1 MNVLRE
7 INMVYLC
14 RKARVYHIFLFGADG
29 GKMDMSIVITII
41 SGLIGVIGFFLVR
54 AFNAL
59 DGKATKA
66 ELDEAKK
73 DIEANKIAIAKIRDN
88 YLTKEDFF
96 REQTKT
102 EKKLDEM
109 MKILID
115 IKRGETGR

>member
-1 MNVLRE
+1 
-7 INMVYLC
+7 
-14 RKARVYHIFLFGADG
+14 
-29 GKMDMSIVITII
+29 MDMSIVKTII
-41 SGLIGVIGFFLVR
+41 SGLIGVIGFFFVR